1 MRNLSR
7 DLGAKKIFINTSP
20 SKVRKIN
27 CNVTFIVGLYLP
39 TIKGTKLSFLRAILC
54 NKKKALK
61 QTNVNRVMVPFYD
74 ELSVKNIYPDAMND

>member
-1 MRNLSR
+1 M
-7 DLGAKKIFINTSP
+7 IFI
-20 SKVRKIN
+20 VE
-27 CNVTFIVGLYLP
+27 LYLP